1 MRDFCERGVEVS
13 QWDWTNQLSSVLI
26 FRPIRNAADVQG
38 AGEGGDGEV
47 VGFLRDGL
55 RGQ

>member
-1 MRDFCERGVEVS
+1 M
-13 QWDWTNQLSSVLI
+13 
-26 FRPIRNAADVQG
+26 QG

-55 RGQ
+55 RAIRLTFREQSQPAATS